1 MDIWQSILL
10 GFVQGLTEFI
20 PVSSSGHLELV
31 QQIFQFSGE
40 NFHLFLEFINLGTL
54 LALLIYFR
62 KRIVRIIKNV
72 ITEHSYK
79 LALNILI
86 TSIPAGIIGLVLGD
100 IIENNGFFSSL
111 YTVAVAMIVV
121 GLIMIVIDRLPHL
134 SSLKNEN
141 SLSPGRALIIGLSQ
155 TVALIPGTSRSA
167 STIIAGRLVG
177 LDSESAAEYSF
188 LASIPI
194 MCGVCLK
201 IFLTSTGRDYFAAN
215 LGPLLLGNLV
225 AFLVGLLAL
234 KFLLGYLKKPK
245 SLQTFGKYRIVLGL
259 LVLGVLLILA

>member
-62 KRIVRIIKNV
+62 KRIVRIVKNV
-72 ITEHSYK
+72 VTEHSYK

-100 IIENNGFFSSL
+100 VIENNNFFNSL
-111 YTVAVAMIVV
+111 YTVAVAMAVV
-121 GLIMIVIDRLPHL
+121 GLIMIIIDRLPHL

-155 TVALIPGTSRSA
+155 TFALIPGTSRSA

-201 IFLTSTGRDYFAAN
+201 MFLSSTGRSYFAAN
-215 LGPLLLGNLV
+215 FGPLLLGNLV

>member
-10 GFVQGLTEFI
+10 GFTQGLTEFI

-62 KRIVRIIKNV
+62 KRIIRIIKNV
-72 ITEHSYK
+72 FLERNYK

-100 IIENNGFFSSL
+100 IIENNNFFNSIFTVSAAMAIVGFI
-111 YTVAVAMIVV
+111 M
-121 GLIMIVIDRLPHL
+121 LIIDCLPHL
-134 SSLKNEN
+134 SALKDEN
-141 SLSPGRALIIGLSQ
+141 SLSPVRALIIGLSQ
-155 TVALIPGTSRSA
+155 TLALIPGTSRSA

-201 IFLTSTGRDYFAAN
+201 IFLSSTGRDYFFAN
-215 LGPLLLGNLV
+215 IGPLLLGNLV
-225 AFLVGLLAL
+225 AFIVGLIAL
-234 KFLLGYLKKPK
+234 KFLLQYLKRPK

-259 LVLGVLLILA
+259 LVLGTMLILA